1 MICTLPVYN
10 WCLSSDA
17 TSASN
22 FVSMLEGLV
31 PPATRQ
37 PSVKDTKVH
46 RRAIVGTAGTFEVL
60 ACLFYEESTG
70 CEKVALLT
78 PFVSGETNGI
88 SMVGLLVWAVV
99 PDTEASLYKTLI
111 SNTEFMRNKVKMD
124 DRFLAHHESVL
135 ELGRDVSSLVIVAL
149 FGKLGASHIAQYSLI
164 HEDASIRS

>member
-1 MICTLPVYN
+1 
-10 WCLSSDA
+10 
-17 TSASN
+17 
-22 FVSMLEGLV
+22 MLEGLV

-37 PSVKDTKVH
+37 LSVKDTKVH
-46 RRAIVGTAGTFEVL
+46 RRAIVGTTGKTFEVL
-60 ACLFYEESTG
+60 ACLFYDESTG

-111 SNTEFMRNKVKMD
+111 SNTEFMRNKVKMN
-124 DRFLAHHESVL
+124 DRFLAHHEFVL

-149 FGKLGASHIAQYSLI
+149 LSKLGASYIAQYSLI